1 MSHLPQGNLLPLIR
15 AGDIVSIWH
24 DVILFASPGAS
35 NSPRRAPPRA
45 ASASAARG
53 KPATAIPLL
62 NFICTS
68 SKSSSFAASL
78 AGRRRR
84 LALDGAVR
92 VDDSEQRPWNL
103 GIIPQTCVL
112 GPSPV
117 TSATSPSSALPDK
130 STSAA
135 DVDLYPLD
143 SSAVDPSD
151 PFSRP
156 DDCGEFPVILDNAPM
171 EAVEV
176 GAKERDPGDV
186 FPVLPL
192 LALPVRLRS
201 GLGTEVSWKL
211 VVVAADDPLVLANQ
225 VATIVETI
233 LPRVIDWAAGGFGG
247 FAGGSKRVDSDR
259 WWIPESPRRESDD
272 WEEATRKAQGVVL
285 EAHSIWK
292 LLVPSLRRPTLQ
304 RRQRVSERTLDGW
317 RDKRGAGDD
326 DESNLLK
333 LIARPGA
340 SGGLGGFG
348 GGKSRGS
355 GGKGREGSGAVAG
368 GMGGLSRGRCSAAA
382 AAAAVAAVE
391 GRSAL
396 NERDMVGGEGEE
408 AEGREGEGTR
418 QLRRTA
424 SVEDSRGSGG
434 RNDGGRS
441 NAESNGSGPGGGKRR
456 GVLPQISP
464 RSLSMTTVARALVKT
479 ATWSRASSL
488 NGTSSSGGTTDGRN
502 DGSDSISPGSK
513 SFGASAGNRGFTGN
527 RGDEETCVLN
537 RSKTCNGAD
546 AASTRVRPRS
556 KSPLPRPFANRWKGS
571 PPDAPNAH
579 FDDSSLG
586 HGGDERRRGSAGRVT
601 SIEQTE
607 CAYGGFRKSGLAD
620 ELGEIDDTSDL
631 GEAVKGKTDPHG
643 MWNSGRLGLSFGSKS
658 GDTSTRP
665 TSSKAAIPTWGGLG
679 SGFYSGPVFG
689 RLGKSRTIKESDGQ
703 PIEIL
708 PSRGWQGN
716 VGSGDGGEGDYGV
729 GGGNCF
735 HNGDGSGYGAT
746 SGGGERVRSGARGAF
761 SRSNTASS
769 TYSFV
774 SMGSMASSHSSRC
787 SKSPAATPDLAAATA
802 NAFASGYHGADK
814 SHRVDRLVLGEP
826 SRRTDTTAGTGGT
839 DGRSRPFTPPMGRSK
854 TEPKNCG
861 SGRAGQGRSCRVLSP
876 TDALDAAASA
886 HNIYNHDSDEE
897 EDDDD
902 DNFAFSQPGG
912 PDSLTSTPGAKGR
925 ISPSPS
931 PLPSPPVLTRR
942 WSLTSR
948 VSSTGEGA
956 GGQSGRNVF
965 DASAGAE
972 RREVD
977 GRRGSRGRDGG
988 QEATEWAAEE
998 WSDDCS
1004 SQASSS
1010 HTSVEPA
1017 NSHYGQQLRER
1028 RMLPKLP
1035 TLPKSPSLPKSP
1047 ALPKS
1052 STMPKSP
1059 SLPKSPAH
1067 PKSSTLP
1074 KSPSLPKSPYAEKNG
1089 LRRGVRMERPHPP
1102 DSNPMRACES
1112 SVGGSSMGVP
1122 SEVPQTRG
1130 GTRRG
1135 VRGKQ
1140 RGQQQLVPESFS
1152 TESEVSMRSM
1162 SPGSNMLA
1170 RSVSCDQPSPQAGLP
1185 VWRRLCDAACPR
1197 SPWKSLCAALLTLCP
1212 PPPAAP
1218 HPPCVTRQA
1227 DLPCMAAV
1235 CRRWCPLALDPSLC
1249 CSAFIPVTMLFSS
1262 RPFP

>member
-285 EAHSIWK
+285 EAHSIWN

-355 GGKGREGSGAVAG
+355 GGNGREGSGAVAG

-424 SVEDSRGSGG
+424 S
-434 RNDGGRS
+434 
-441 NAESNGSGPGGGKRR
+441 
-456 GVLPQISP
+456 
-464 RSLSMTTVARALVKT
+464 
-479 ATWSRASSL
+479 
-488 NGTSSSGGTTDGRN
+488 
-502 DGSDSISPGSK
+502 
-513 SFGASAGNRGFTGN
+513 
-527 RGDEETCVLN
+527 
-537 RSKTCNGAD
+537 
-546 AASTRVRPRS
+546 
-556 KSPLPRPFANRWKGS
+556 
-571 PPDAPNAH
+571 
-579 FDDSSLG
+579 
-586 HGGDERRRGSAGRVT
+586 
-601 SIEQTE
+601 
-607 CAYGGFRKSGLAD
+607 SGLAD

-631 GEAVKGKTDPHG
+631 GEAVKGKTDAHG

-665 TSSKAAIPTWGGLG
+665 TSSKATIPTWGGLG

-988 QEATEWAAEE
+988 QEAAEWAAEE

-1052 STMPKSP
+1052 HALPKSP
-1059 SLPKSPAH
+1059 SLPKSPALPKSSTVPKSPSLPKSTAH

-1140 RGQQQLVPESFS
+1140 RGQQQLVPECFS

-1170 RSVSCDQPSPQAGLP
+1170 RSVSCDQPSPQVAAMIASEAPLPEPPGRRFVRSQTEASDRLNAAMTAAEAPLPEPPGRRFARSQTEASTGLNAIRPKSSCEARAGGGVGRSLEE
-1185 VWRRLCDAACPR
+1185 CDVR
-1197 SPWKSLCAALLTLCP
+1197 SRPPKS
-1212 PPPAAP
+1212 
-1218 HPPCVTRQA
+1218 
-1227 DLPCMAAV
+1227 
-1235 CRRWCPLALDPSLC
+1235 PLARM
-1249 CSAFIPVTMLFSS
+1249 VSS
-1262 RPFP
+1262 GVILAQRGGGRR